1 MIDLWKRSDELL
13 FISSSIEKT
22 PMRALGEGA
31 AAEGEEVEELQ
42 RGK

>member
-22 PMRALGEGA
+22 LMRALGEGA
-31 AAEGEEVEELQ
+31 TAEGVGDNLVDVS
-42 RGK
+42 G